1 MLNEIIKI
9 ADILLESSR
18 QNNKDKEIHKGY
30 VAFDSDTIWKY
41 GCDRLNCAT
50 ALYKAGYRKHEEN
63 MKESPVQPIR
73 LKIKNSRNDETDG
86 CPVCRTEFFEKH
98 HFCPNCGIELNWE

>member
-9 ADILLESSR
+9 ADILLEASR
-18 QNNKDKEIHKGY
+18 QNNKDKDINKGY

-50 ALYKAGYRKHEEN
+50 ALYKAGYRR
-63 MKESPVQPIR
+63 KE
-73 LKIKNSRNDETDG
+73 DEG
-86 CPVCRTEFFEKH
+86 E
-98 HFCPNCGIELNWE
+98 